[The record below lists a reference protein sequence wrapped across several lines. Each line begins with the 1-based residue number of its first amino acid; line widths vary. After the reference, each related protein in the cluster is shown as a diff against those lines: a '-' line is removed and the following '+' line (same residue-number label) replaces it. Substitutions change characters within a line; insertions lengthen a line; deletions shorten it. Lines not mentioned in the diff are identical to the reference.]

1 MQYPVELTQISAEK
15 AIYVPAYDAVKAI
28 HTDLLAVDPA
38 TPFPYWAKV
47 WPSAIALVKVLQK
60 HPSLIRDKKVLE
72 LGAGIGL
79 PSLMM
84 ASEAKTI
91 QVSDYDLEAVE
102 LLRKNIAH
110 LQLQNVKAL
119 QIDWNDLPEN
129 INPEVI
135 ILSDVNYDPTQF
147 ETLIKLIEK
156 FIHQGCA
163 IILSTPQR
171 IMASPF
177 VLALSEFI
185 ITDYLEMVDENG
197 VTKEISILVLS
208 KNRIIRK
215 DGKYER

>member
-28 HTDLLAVDPA
+28 YTDLLALDPA

-60 HPSLIRDKKVLE
+60 HPSLIRDKTVLE

-79 PSLMM
+79 PSLLM

-91 QVSDYDLEAVE
+91 QVSDYDLEAAE

-110 LQLQNVKAL
+110 LQLQNVQAL
-119 QIDWNDLPEN
+119 QMDWNDLPEN

-147 ETLIKLIEK
+147 ETLTKLIEK
-156 FIHQGCA
+156 FIHQGCT

-185 ITDYLEMVDENG
+185 IADYLEMVDENG

-208 KNRIIRK
+208 KNSSY
-215 DGKYER
+215 GKK